1 MATIT
6 ITTNK
11 GTGRTEN
18 FENVALAEETYRWY
32 EKNMELMNIKQV
44 ALQTPTYFYR
54 KTIEKR

>member
-6 ITTNK
+6 ILTNK
-11 GTGRTEN
+11 GTARIEN
-18 FENVALAEETYRWY
+18 FENVTLAEETYRWY
-32 EKNMELMNIKQV
+32 EKNMNLMDIKQI

>member
-6 ITTNK
+6 ILTNK
-11 GTGRTEN
+11 GTARTEI
-18 FENVALAEETYRWY
+18 FENVTLAEETYKWY
-32 EKNMELMNIKQV
+32 EKNMELMNIKQI